1 MFSLGCFFVFCM
13 ANIPFE
19 HVRGREDYKNFV
31 KSTAGADEQIKG
43 FFLALNETT
52 LGNEGITR

>member
-1 MFSLGCFFVFCM
+1 M

-19 HVRGREDYKNFV
+19 HVRGREDYNNFV

-43 FFLALNETT
+43 FFFSFK
-52 LGNEGITR
+52 

>member
-1 MFSLGCFFVFCM
+1 M

-19 HVRGREDYKNFV
+19 HVRGREDYNNFV

-43 FFLALNETT
+43 FFLALNKTT